1 MGNISRVKI
10 NQGSE
15 HYLKD
20 EFAIKKIIFNEK
32 EYTTS
37 IEKNGVVEIVDP
49 FVEELKLNNILIKNI
64 VNYGDEIQSLN
75 NNGFYIVKERESGEL
90 AYSIFVID
98 KEGKR
103 IRLTTPGLLFETKDL
118 NFSDILNNDFPRFIT
133 FDNFLEY
140 FNLNKKPLEINGTDL
155 IGNNYENQIV
165 DSYLFKVV
173 EQSDD
178 HYEQTQYIVFKSIK
192 DSKNYYIKQYVKIGI
207 DGIHYLLNDGAFICI
222 DTDNEMKKNDFARQ
236 IEKVGV

>member
-1 MGNISRVKI
+1 MGSFSRIKI
-10 NQGSE
+10 NKGSE

-37 IEKNGVVEIVDP
+37 IEKNGIVEIEAP

-64 VNYGDEIQSLN
+64 VNYGDEIELLN
-75 NNGFYIVKERESGEL
+75 SNGLYIVKEREQGEL

-103 IRLTTPGLLFETKDL
+103 IRLTAPSLLFETKDL
-118 NFSDILNNDFPRFIT
+118 NFSAILDNNFSRFIT
-133 FDNFLEY
+133 FDSFLNY
-140 FNLNKKPLEINGTDL
+140 FEQNKKNTEISGVDL
-155 IGNNYENQIV
+155 LGDNHDNDSV
-165 DSYLFKVV
+165 DSYFYRVV
-173 EQSDD
+173 EQTNDI
-178 HYEQTQYIVFKSIK
+178 YEQTQYIVYKINK
-192 DSKNYYIKQYVKIGI
+192 DSKNYYIKQYVEVGI
-207 DGIHYLLNDGAFICI
+207 NGVCYLLKDGASICI
-222 DTDNEMKKNDFARQ
+222 ETDSKMKQNDFARQ

>member
-1 MGNISRVKI
+1 M
-10 NQGSE
+10 
-15 HYLKD
+15 
-20 EFAIKKIIFNEK
+20 
-32 EYTTS
+32 
-37 IEKNGVVEIVDP
+37 
-49 FVEELKLNNILIKNI
+49 
-64 VNYGDEIQSLN
+64 
-75 NNGFYIVKERESGEL
+75 
-90 AYSIFVID
+90 
-98 KEGKR
+98 
-103 IRLTTPGLLFETKDL
+103 FETKDL
-118 NFSDILNNDFPRFIT
+118 NFSDILNNNFPRFIT

-165 DSYLFKVV
+165 DSYLFRVV

-207 DGIHYLLNDGAFICI
+207 DGVCYLLKDGASICI
-222 DTDNEMKKNDFARQ
+222 ETDSKMKQNDFARQ